1 MIRGGFGKGQIH
13 LVTSN
18 QSHEITP
25 FNFTSSIYLKSTG

>member
-18 QSHEITP
+18 QSHEISP
-25 FNFTSSIYLKSTG
+25 FTFISPIYLKSTG